1 MARGQR
7 ASVGR
12 SDLDSDPCNLFW
24 FPFFMLPSNFVFVL
38 WCRHEKRLASDFFNV
53 TFIITSM
60 CQHQPVLSSCLISPS
75 PQKRQRCSV
84 LPVVDQTFASWS
96 RNLGADP
103 GPLQYSVP
111 WKYWCHDDDQAFESE
126 GNPTT
131 AQSPNNSY
139 FSLLRFA
146 KPTSLSLPRSS
157 PNVYAENR
165 NTIQFTTRV
174 PRRRGRGP
182 TVVRRECM
190 KSLIPLTPS

>member
-1 MARGQR
+1 
-7 ASVGR
+7 
-12 SDLDSDPCNLFW
+12 
-24 FPFFMLPSNFVFVL
+24 MLPSNFVFVL

-60 CQHQPVLSSCLISPS
+60 CQHQPVLSPCLISPS

-103 GPLQYSVP
+103 GLLQYSVP
-111 WKYWCHDDDQAFESE
+111 WKYWCHDDDQAFECE

-146 KPTSLSLPRSS
+146 KPTSLPTQVKSK
-157 PNVYAENR
+157 
-165 NTIQFTTRV
+165 RV
-174 PRRRGRGP
+174 CRKQKHNAIYYKGAPQTWQGSDRCEARMYEIFNP
-182 TVVRRECM
+182 VDAFVINAQVH
-190 KSLIPLTPS
+190 S